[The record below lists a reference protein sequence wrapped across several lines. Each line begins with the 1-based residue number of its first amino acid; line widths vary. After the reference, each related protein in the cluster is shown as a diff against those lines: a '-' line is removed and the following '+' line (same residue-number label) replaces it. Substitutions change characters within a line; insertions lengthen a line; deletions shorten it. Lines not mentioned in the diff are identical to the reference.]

1 LPQLFPGFFPLKNK
15 VRQTKPPRRATF
27 PVRARLIKPIEFKRV
42 FRNSVVSSD
51 RCFKVLARRNES
63 DCSRLGM
70 AVSRQVDRHAVG
82 RNRIKR
88 VIRESFRQSFEAVVS
103 ESTVSEAV
111 DKPDNESKAG
121 AIIEGNYPGIDIV
134 VLPRREAATICNHQL
149 FQSLQAHWSCLKK
162 KTGIK
167 QETE

>member
-1 LPQLFPGFFPLKNK
+1 MKSK
-15 VRQTKPPRRATF
+15 ARQTNPPRRATF
-27 PVRARLIKPIEFKRV
+27 PVTARLNKPIEFKRV

-51 RCFKVLARRNES
+51 RWFKVLARRNEGGY
-63 DCSRLGM
+63 SRLGM

-88 VIRESFRQSFEAVVS
+88 VIRESFRQSFEAVVA
-103 ESTVSEAV
+103 EPMVSEAV
-111 DKPDNESKAG
+111 NKPRNGSTAG

-134 VLPRREAATICNHQL
+134 VLPRREAATICNQQL
-149 FQSLQAHWSCLKK
+149 FQSLQAHWSCLKQ
-162 KTGIK
+162 KTGLK